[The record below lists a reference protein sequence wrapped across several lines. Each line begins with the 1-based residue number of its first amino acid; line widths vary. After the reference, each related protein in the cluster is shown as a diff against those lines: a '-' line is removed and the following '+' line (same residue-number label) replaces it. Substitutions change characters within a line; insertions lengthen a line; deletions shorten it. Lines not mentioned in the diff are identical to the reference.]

1 MMTSVHSCKE
11 KIRSVAPPVVHPCT
25 GRAYYIQMLWTFD
38 VAGSSP
44 HRQGICIVLQKS
56 VTKICPCV
64 DGRCD
69 RCGSSAVRRYQYFP
83 VLLQFLYTSKRE
95 HFFDGDLISY
105 PHVVPS
111 VRLGFYILPALGPSG
126 QLYAITRL

>member
-1 MMTSVHSCKE
+1 MDKRKYSQQLRRRFIPAQAGRIIIIHI
-11 KIRSVAPPVVHPCT
+11 KIN
-25 GRAYYIQMLWTFD
+25 IKI
-38 VAGSSP
+38 GSSL
-44 HRQGICIVLQKS
+44 HRQGVCVVSQE
-56 VTKICPCV
+56 TAAKIYPCV
-64 DGRCD
+64 DGHCD
-69 RCGSSAVRRYQYFP
+69 RCGSSAVRRYQYFS

>member
-1 MMTSVHSCKE
+1 MDDNVNPFPWINENIVSS
-11 KIRSVAPPVVHPCT
+11 SA
-25 GRAYYIQMLWTFD
+25 G
-38 VAGSSP
+38 GSSL
-44 HRQGICIVLQKS
+44 HRQGVCVVSQE
-56 VTKICPCV
+56 TTAKIYPCAN
-64 DGRCD
+64 GHCD
-69 RCGSSAVRRYQYFP
+69 RCGSSAVRRYQYFS

-111 VRLGFYILPALGPSG
+111 VRLSFYILPALGPSG